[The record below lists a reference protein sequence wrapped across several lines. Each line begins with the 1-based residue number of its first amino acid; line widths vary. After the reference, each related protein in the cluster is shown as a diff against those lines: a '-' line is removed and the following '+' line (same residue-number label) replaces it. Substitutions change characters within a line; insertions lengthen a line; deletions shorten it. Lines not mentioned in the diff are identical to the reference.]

1 MTIFFNFPR
10 NLPIDHPLRERTRKL
25 FLVRDFREVGTAFEA
40 SYVVDFLGSTPTG
53 VLPPRRIFA
62 FDLRYTYPDIP
73 RVSLLIDIHTGM
85 VPMCNLK
92 GRPVV
97 YIPVRQYLQEFLY
110 RDPMANHRL

>member
-1 MTIFFNFPR
+1 
-10 NLPIDHPLRERTRKL
+10 
-25 FLVRDFREVGTAFEA
+25 
-40 SYVVDFLGSTPTG
+40 
-53 VLPPRRIFA
+53 
-62 FDLRYTYPDIP
+62 
-73 RVSLLIDIHTGM
+73 M